1 MIPHTTY
8 IGSVGFLLDSYREG
22 SVSRGSGNDIVEEIK
37 NRANIVDVIGRVVNL
52 KKAGSNYKG
61 LCPFHNEKTPSFIVS
76 EEKQIFTCFGC
87 GESGDVISFVEK
99 YNNLDFKGACE
110 LLAGEYGIEMDAS
123 FGGNPRKKEL
133 HEVNRLAA
141 RFFYRALR
149 EKANPAYTYM
159 KGRGISEETMN
170 SFGIGYADGQWDSL
184 IRALEAQGIKRDTL
198 IEVGLATSS
207 GGRVYDKFRDRVI
220 FPIINTGGKV
230 IGFGGRILGDG
241 TPKYLN
247 SPESIVF
254 QKKNNLYGL
263 NLTGREVKKA
273 DRIILV
279 EGYMDVISL
288 YQAGVRNVAASLGTA
303 LTENQATLIK
313 RYTKNVV
320 LSYDADEAGQNAA
333 MRGTD
338 ILYQADCQARVL
350 RVTDGKDP
358 DEFIQSQGR
367 EAFDQLVENA
377 QAYGDFKIRRFREK
391 YDLADEQQRLAFLR
405 EMITELRKMKPMEAD
420 LYIRKVAEET
430 GISERAIRMEYSAA
444 DPVGADRPAP
454 MRREEVSGP
463 RGIPAEDLI
472 LLKLMLLDE
481 RFVALPEDIARS
493 MERNDDI
500 APLWQMI
507 RDYTGHRPVTAQSL
521 GDDVDLQPLLERIDR
536 EMIPAG
542 KEEQTYRDC
551 IAFARK
557 RELTR
562 RDREI
567 TDRLTLA
574 DGQIPDEEMNA
585 LMREQ
590 AEIQRKLKGQGESK

>member
-430 GISERAIRMEYSAA
+430 GISERAIRMEYSVA

>member
-110 LLAGEYGIEMDAS
+110 LLAGEYGIEMNAS

-420 LYIRKVAEET
+420 LYIQKVAEET

-481 RFVALPEDIARS
+481 RCVALPEDIARS

-521 GDDVDLQPLLERIDR
+521 GEDVDLQPLLERIDR